1 MPQSE
6 LLSKGEEV
14 LFDHFNGNVS
24 FSKILYK
31 VYIKDVNYYRW
42 VAYFLLFD

>member
-14 LFDHFNGNVS
+14 LFDHFNGS
-24 FSKILYK
+24 
-31 VYIKDVNYYRW
+31 VYIILFLNPVPSVHQW
-42 VAYFLLFD
+42 VACFLFD